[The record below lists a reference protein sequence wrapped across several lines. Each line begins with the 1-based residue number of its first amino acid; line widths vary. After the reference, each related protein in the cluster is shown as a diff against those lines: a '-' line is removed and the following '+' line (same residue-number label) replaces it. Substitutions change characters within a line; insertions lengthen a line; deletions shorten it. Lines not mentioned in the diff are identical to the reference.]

1 MTSEQ
6 NKFNELA
13 QEVSELIKSKY
24 SKPEVPVVK
33 ALEPVLKQV
42 TYVAM
47 QEGTD
52 LHFDYVSEEEV
63 RLAKESFNRQLRKVR
78 MSNLYHLVQTDSFDI
93 IESYLAPCDMILR
106 GHLVRKGT
114 WLVTLSIEDDKLWD
128 MIVNDEIT
136 GVSIGAIAQVKNLD

>member
-1 MTSEQ
+1 MKEQ
-6 NKFNELA
+6 LEKTKPA
-13 QEVSELIKSKY
+13 EVQI
-24 SKPEVPVVK
+24 VK

-52 LHFDYVSEEEV
+52 LHFDYVSAEDV
-63 RLAKESFNRQLRKVR
+63 RLAKESFNRQLRKAR

-93 IESYLAPCDMILR
+93 LESYLAPCDMVLS

-136 GVSIGAIAQVKNLD
+136 GVSIGAIAQVENLE